1 MSQLDILSID
11 IKIKQKFKEE
21 EEKLP
26 EYKERLS
33 DLEKTLNG
41 ENKEKISSSMYNNLC
56 SNVLELTEKISEIM
70 AYQKLNFYIAK
81 TANLLEKYKKIL
93 QTPAKLTF
101 LGRAAGDNKEKTRII
116 SEYIEIAQQYT
127 EIVIEKPPDV
137 VSQVVCNNCVNKKLF
152 DIIDN
157 SVYICLVCGAQ
168 QEILLHVSSY
178 KDIDRV
184 NISAKYTY
192 DRKVHFRDCINQYQG
207 KQNSTIDAKVY
218 TRLIDHFGKH
228 HLLVGD
234 KHTPREIRFSKIT
247 KEHIHLFLKELEYT
261 KHYENVNLIHY
272 QITGVKPDDIS
283 YLEDKLLDDF
293 DILTDLYD
301 KKFKN
306 QPGFDRKNF
315 INTQY
320 ISYQLL
326 MKYKHPCKKEDFT
339 ILKTVDRKSFHDDIT
354 KVLFEELGWN
364 MSPLF

>member
-11 IKIKQKFKEE
+11 AKIKQIFKED

-26 EYKERLS
+26 EYKEKLY
-33 DLEKTLNG
+33 DLEKTM
-41 ENKEKISSSMYNNLC
+41 KEKLSSRSYKDLS
-56 SNVLELTEKISEIM
+56 SNIKELIEKIEQISTN
-70 AYQKLNFYIAK
+70 QKLNFYIAK
-81 TANLLEKYKKIL
+81 SAHLLEKYKNIL
-93 QTPAKLTF
+93 QTRVKINF
-101 LGRAAGDNKEKTRII
+101 IGRATRDNKEKNNII
-116 SEYIEIAQQYT
+116 SEYLEIAQQYT
-127 EIVIEKPPDV
+127 EIEIEEPLKVYLDDNRII
-137 VSQVVCNNCVNKKLF
+137 CNNCSNKKLF

-157 SVYICLVCGAQ
+157 SIHICLVCGAQ
-168 QEILLHVSSY
+168 QEILRHTSSY

-207 KQNSTIDAKVY
+207 KQNSTIDSKVF
-218 TRLIDHFGKH
+218 TRLIDQFDKH

-234 KHTPREIRFSKIT
+234 KHTPKGIRFANIS

-272 QITGVKPDDIS
+272 EITGVKPDDIS
-283 YLEDKLLDDF
+283 YIEDKLLDDF
-293 DILTDLYD
+293 DTLTYLYD

-306 QPGFDRKNF
+306 KPDFDRKNF

-320 ISYQLL
+320 ILYQLL
-326 MKYKHPCKKEDFT
+326 TKYKHPCKKEDFT
-339 ILKTVDRKSFHDDIT
+339 ILKTVDRKSFHDDVT
-354 KVLFEELGWN
+354 KILFEDLGWN